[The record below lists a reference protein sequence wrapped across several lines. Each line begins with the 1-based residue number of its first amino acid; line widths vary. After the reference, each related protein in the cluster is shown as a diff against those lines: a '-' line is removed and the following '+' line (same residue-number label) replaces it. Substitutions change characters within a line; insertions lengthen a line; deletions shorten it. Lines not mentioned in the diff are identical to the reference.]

1 MRGIGL
7 FRVILALLVVDQH
20 FNLAQH
26 HLQRIA
32 SEYLG
37 AENLIFLGIGHI
49 AVYGFFVVT
58 GFLIAFVWNTNYKLH
73 PQGTS
78 AFLVSRMLRI
88 YPLHWIILTIF
99 VVALFIV
106 RPPELPSPQR
116 LFLDYTLIPQGIL
129 GFFGDFGRL
138 AYNTTNIPTWTLTYD
153 LLFYLFA
160 PFLMGSIRRLWT
172 VLGIELVYATFC
184 AFTLENTYETW
195 HLRYFLAGH
204 GLLAA
209 YTIGALVYHY
219 RERLRGPYHFWI
231 GLLGLL
237 LIALVPYQLGNYV
250 VASVIVMVLFAVMVA
265 NTRFLA
271 GRDVLIGDLTYPIYL
286 LHFPFLELLAH
297 QKLVPQ
303 YGYITALVA
312 TLIVSIAVLFLLEE
326 PMKRLRKR
334 ITRLVADRPAGFGL
348 SASLTR
354 ITPAHYFI
362 LLGALMLAMTYN
374 GYTFLVAPVDAATVV
389 SAP

>member
-20 FNLAQH
+20 FNIAQH

-37 AENLIFLGIGHI
+37 AENLAFLGIGHI

-58 GFLIAFVWNTNYKLH
+58 GYLIAFVWNTNYKLH

-99 VVALFIV
+99 VIALFLAEA
-106 RPPELPSPQR
+106 PELPSPQR

-129 GFFGDFGRL
+129 GFFGDFGGL
-138 AYNTTNIPTWTLTYD
+138 AYNMTNIPTWTLTYD

-160 PFLMGSIRRLWT
+160 PFLMGHTRRLWT
-172 VLGIELVYATFC
+172 VLGVELAYAVYC
-184 AFTLENTYETW
+184 AFTLDNTYEAW
-195 HLRYFLAGH
+195 HLRYFLSGH

-209 YTIGALVYHY
+209 YCIGALVYHY
-219 RERLRGPYHFWI
+219 RDHLRGPYHFWI
-231 GLLGLL
+231 GLAGLL

-250 VASVIVMVLFAVMVA
+250 IGSLIVMVLFAVMVA
-265 NTRFLA
+265 NTRFLT

-297 QKLVPQ
+297 QKLMPQ
-303 YGYITALVA
+303 YPYITALVL
-312 TLIVSIAVLFLLEE
+312 TLVVSVAVLFLMEE
-326 PMKRLRKR
+326 PLKKLRKR
-334 ITRLVADRPAGFGL
+334 ITRAVADRPAGFAL
-348 SASLTR
+348 PRFMSHAH
-354 ITPAHYFI
+354 AHYYA
-362 LLGALMLAMTYN
+362 LLAVLAVAMTYN
-374 GYTFLVAPVDAATVV
+374 AYAFFVTPVAAAAVV
-389 SAP
+389 AGP